1 MIHQRGT
8 HLVGLVVAMF
18 VAATPRPVLHA
29 APGGVEGSEVE
40 GAARQAARSVAI
52 IPQPVSVTT
61 RPGVFRLTAA
71 TVILTDRSTAVLGR
85 RLAQYLEPATGFAL
99 RVQSSAP
106 ATGRRIS
113 LAIDSRLA
121 RLAPEGYTLEVDP
134 GRVVLR
140 APAPAGIF
148 YGIQTLRQL
157 LPVDIFRDAAVA
169 GVPWEIPAVRIEDKP
184 RFAWRGMHLDV
195 GRHFMPKEFVKKYLD
210 LLALHKMNTFHWHL
224 TEDQGWRL
232 EIRKYPKL
240 TEVGAWRKQTVIGH
254 QPGKIDDAKYDGVRH
269 GGYYT
274 QDDVREIV
282 AYAKDRLIT
291 VVPEIDIPGHSVAA
305 IAAYPALGVDGTATE
320 VGTWWGVYDNILSPD
335 DSTIAFVKDVLT
347 EVMDLFPGRFI
358 HVGGDEAVKTRW
370 KASARVQARIKEL
383 GVADEDALQSWFIR
397 QIDAFLTAKGRRLV
411 GWDEILQGGLAPGA
425 TVMSWQGVSGGI
437 AAARQGHD
445 VVMAPTSNTYFD
457 YYQAKPVDAEPLAIG
472 GYLPIDRVYAFD
484 PVPAELEPQYA
495 SHVLGAQGQVWTE
508 YLATPKQVEYMAF
521 PRACALAEVVWT
533 PVAAKDFADFVDRL
547 SVHAK
552 RLAILDVNHR
562 ALAPAVA
569 TVPAPR

>member
-1 MIHQRGT
+1 MISQPRT
-8 HLVGLVVAMF
+8 VLVSTIIAIMVASMAG
-18 VAATPRPVLHA
+18 VARQSARSIAIVPEPVLA
-29 APGGVEGSEVE
+29 TAQPG
-40 GAARQAARSVAI
+40 AF
-52 IPQPVSVTT
+52 T
-61 RPGVFRLTAA
+61 LTAG
-71 TVILTDRSTAVLGR
+71 TIILTDRATTALGR
-85 RLAQYLEPATGFAL
+85 QLAHYLEPSTGFAL

-121 RLAPEGYTLEVDP
+121 RLAPEGYTLDVEP
-134 GRVVLR
+134 QRIVLR
-140 APAPAGIF
+140 APQPAGIF

-157 LPVDIFRDAAVA
+157 LPVEIFREALVS
-169 GVPWEIPAVRIEDKP
+169 GVKWEIPAVRIEDRP

-240 TEVGAWRKQTVIGH
+240 TEVGAWRKQTIVGH
-254 QPGKIDDAKYDGVRH
+254 QPGRIEDAKFDGVRH

-282 AYAKDRLIT
+282 EYAKERFIT
-291 VVPEIDIPGHSVAA
+291 IVPEIEMPGHAVAA
-305 IAAYPALGVDGTATE
+305 IAAYPELGVDGTPTE

-335 DSTIAFVKDVLT
+335 DSTIAFMKDVLT

-370 KASARVQARIKEL
+370 KASPRVQARIKEL
-383 GVADEDALQSWFIR
+383 GLADEDALQSWFIR
-397 QIDAFLTAKGRRLV
+397 QIDAFLTSKGRRLI

-425 TVMSWQGVSGGI
+425 TVMSWQGVAGGI

-445 VVMAPTSNTYFD
+445 VVMAPTSHTYFD
-457 YYQAKPVDAEPLAIG
+457 YYQAKPEQAEPLGIG
-472 GYLPIDRVYAFD
+472 GYLPIDTVYAFD
-484 PVPAELEPQYA
+484 PVPADLEPQYA
-495 SHVLGAQGQVWTE
+495 SHVLGAQGQLWTE
-508 YLATPKQVEYMAF
+508 YLATPKNVEYMAF

-533 PVAAKDFADFVDRL
+533 PVASKSFADFVDRL
-547 SVHAK
+547 SVHAR
-552 RLAILDVNHR
+552 RLAILDVNYR
-562 ALAPAVA
+562 PLPPAVA

>member
-1 MIHQRGT
+1 MIHQRRT
-8 HLVGLVVAMF
+8 VLISTIIAMF
-18 VAATPRPVLHA
+18 IASMA
-29 APGGVEGSEVE
+29 GV
-40 GAARQAARSVAI
+40 ARQSARSIAI
-52 IPQPVSVTT
+52 IPEPVSATAQ
-61 RPGVFRLTAA
+61 PGVFTLTAG
-71 TVILTDRSTAVLGR
+71 TIILTDQATAALGR
-85 RLAQYLEPATGFAL
+85 QLAQYLEPATGFAL

-113 LAIDSRLA
+113 LAIDSRLG
-121 RLAPEGYTLEVDP
+121 RLAPEGYTLDVEP
-134 GRVVLR
+134 RRIVLR
-140 APAPAGIF
+140 APRPAGIF

-157 LPVDIFRDAAVA
+157 LPVEIFREAPVSGVA
-169 GVPWEIPAVRIEDKP
+169 WELPALRIEDKP

-240 TEVGAWRKQTVIGH
+240 SEVGAWRKQTLVGH
-254 QPGKIDDAKYDGVRH
+254 QPDRMEDARYDGVRH

-282 AYAKDRLIT
+282 EYAKQRFIT
-291 VVPEIDIPGHSVAA
+291 IVPEIEMPGHAVAA
-305 IAAYPALGVDGTATE
+305 IAAYPALGVDGTPAE

-335 DSTIAFVKDVLT
+335 DSTIAFMKDVLT

-370 KASARVQARIKEL
+370 KASLRVQARIKEL

-397 QIDAFLTAKGRRLV
+397 QIDAFLTAKGRRLI

-425 TVMSWQGVSGGI
+425 TVMSWRGVAGGI

-445 VVMAPTSNTYFD
+445 VVMAPTSHTYFD
-457 YYQAKPVDAEPLAIG
+457 YYQAKPQDAEPLGIG
-472 GYLPIDRVYAFD
+472 GYLPIDTVYAFD
-484 PVPAELEPQYA
+484 PVPADLEPQYA

-533 PVAAKDFADFVDRL
+533 PLASKNFADFVARL

-552 RLAILDVNHR
+552 RLAILDVNYR
-562 ALAPAVA
+562 PLSPAVA
-569 TVPAPR
+569 TIPAPR